1 MGISLK
7 ATFLAN
13 TLSQVF
19 VTALAILLVPVYL
32 RWLGAEAYGLVGLFA
47 TLQAWFN
54 LLDMGLTPTLARESS
69 RFHAGAMSAQAFRQL
84 FRGMGLVFGGL
95 AVLGAI
101 LLWSLAPWAE
111 AHWLQRQSLLADEVL
126 WALRAMAMAVVLRW
140 VAGLYRGFLT
150 GTDRQ
155 VGLAAVTVVMACVRY
170 LGVLA
175 AMAYWGAT
183 VQVFFDFQLF
193 AALLETL
200 VLVIWTHAVLPAAP
214 NPLAWSLRSVRPVLG
229 MGLSLAFASS
239 VWVLVNQ
246 ADKLLLSGLLPLA
259 DYGLFSL
266 AVVLA
271 SGVMVL
277 SGALSQALMPR
288 LAVLHAKGQS
298 VEMMALYRRSTRWM
312 SAMGLG
318 GALTLAVLAEPVL
331 LAWTGQHAIAGKM
344 SGVLALY
351 ALGYGFACLAA
362 FPYYLQYA
370 LGQMRLHVWGN
381 ALMLLVLV
389 PSVWLVAPIWGGLGT
404 AIVWLILNF
413 CFGAFWGGVV
423 HRRYWPGQH
432 LRWLWRDITLS
443 SAPAL
448 LGAIALWLWLPLPQS
463 RWGALAWA
471 VFAGGTL
478 LGLNVLVLRWRERT
492 EELA

>member
-1 MGISLK
+1 MGVSLK
-7 ATFLAN
+7 ATFVAN

-19 VTALAILLVPVYL
+19 VTVLAILLVPVYL

-54 LLDMGLTPTLARESS
+54 LLDMGLTPTLAREAS
-69 RFHAGAMSAQAFRQL
+69 RFHVGAMSVQSFRQL
-84 FRGMGLVFGGL
+84 FRAMGLLFAGLALLGGL
-95 AVLGAI
+95 

-111 AHWLQRQSLLADEVL
+111 AHWLQRQNLSASDVL
-126 WALRAMAMAVVLRW
+126 WALRAMALAVVLRW

-150 GTDRQ
+150 GTERQ
-155 VGLAAVTVVMACVRY
+155 VSLAGVTLVMACVRY

-175 AMAYWGAT
+175 AMALWGAT
-183 VQVFFDFQLF
+183 VQVFFNFQLLV
-193 AALLETL
+193 ALLETL
-200 VLVIWTHAVLPAAP
+200 VLVVWTHRVLPTAP
-214 NPLAWSLRSVRPVLG
+214 KPLGWSLRPMRPVLS

-277 SGALSQALMPR
+277 SAALSQALMPR
-288 LAVLHAKGQS
+288 LAALHAQGQD
-298 VEMMALYRRSTRWM
+298 EAMMTLYRRATRWM
-312 SAMGLG
+312 SALGLG
-318 GALTLAVLAEPVL
+318 GALAVAVLAEPLL
-331 LAWTGQHAIAGKM
+331 LAWTGQQAIAHQM
-344 SGVLALY
+344 LAVLAIY
-351 ALGYGFACLAA
+351 ALGYGFACLAV

-370 LGQMRLHVWGN
+370 LGQLRLHVWGN
-381 ALMLLVLV
+381 ALMLAVLV
-389 PSVWLVAPIWGGLGT
+389 PAVWLVAPRWGGLGT

-432 LRWLWRDITLS
+432 VKWLWRDIALPA
-443 SAPAL
+443 APAL
-448 LGAIALWLWLPLPQS
+448 LGAMVLWLWSPQPQS
-463 RWGALAWA
+463 RWDALVWSAI
-471 VFAGGTL
+471 AGGAL
-478 LGLNVLVLRWRERT
+478 LGLNVLVLRWRERK
-492 EELA
+492 EVLA

>member
-1 MGISLK
+1 MSLRVQ
-7 ATFLAN
+7 FLAN

-19 VTALAILLVPVYL
+19 VTALAIFFVPVYL

-69 RFHAGAMSAQAFRQL
+69 RFHAGALSAQSFRQL
-84 FRGMGLVFGGL
+84 FRGMGLVFGAL
-95 AVLGAI
+95 AVLGAV

-111 AHWLQRQSLLADEVL
+111 AHWLQRQSLSADEVL

-140 VAGLYRGFLT
+140 VSGLYRGFLT

-155 VGLAAVTVVMACVRY
+155 VGLAAVTVLMACFRY

-175 AMAYWGAT
+175 AMTLWGAT
-183 VQVFFDFQLF
+183 VKVFFDFQLV

-200 VLVIWTHAVLPAAP
+200 VLVVWTHRTLPAALK
-214 NPLAWSLRSVRPVLG
+214 PLAWSVSSVRPVLG
-229 MGLSLAFASS
+229 MSLSLAFASS

-246 ADKLLLSGLLPLA
+246 ADKLLLSGLLPLS

-288 LAVLHAKGQS
+288 LAALHAQGLS
-298 VEMMALYRRSTRWM
+298 TSMMALYRRGTRWM
-312 SAMGLG
+312 SALGLG
-318 GALTLAVLAEPVL
+318 GALALAVLAEPVL
-331 LAWTGQHAIAGKM
+331 FAWTGEPAIASKM
-344 SGVLALY
+344 SGILALY

-370 LGQMRLHVWGN
+370 LGQMRLHVLGN
-381 ALMLLVLV
+381 ALMLIVLV
-389 PSVWLVAPIWGGLGT
+389 PVVWLVAPIWGGLGT

-413 CFGAFWGGVV
+413 WFGVFWGGVV
-423 HRRYWPGQH
+423 HRKYWPGQH
-432 LRWLWRDITLS
+432 LRWLWRDIVLS
-443 SAPAL
+443 SVPAL
-448 LGAIALWLWLPLPQS
+448 LGSLALLLWSPQLLS
-463 RWGALAWA
+463 RWGALTWT
-471 VFAGGTL
+471 VLAGSVL
-478 LGLNVLVLRWRERT
+478 LGFNVLVLRWRERK
-492 EELA
+492 EVLA

>member
-1 MGISLK
+1 MGMSFK
-7 ATFLAN
+7 ATFVAN

-54 LLDMGLTPTLARESS
+54 LLDMGLTPTLAREAS
-69 RFHAGAMSAQAFRQL
+69 RFHVGAMSVQAFRQL
-84 FRGMGLVFGGL
+84 FRAMGLVFAGLALLGGL
-95 AVLGAI
+95 
-101 LLWSLAPWAE
+101 LLWGLAPWVE
-111 AHWLQRQSLLADEVL
+111 AHWLQRQTLSADEVL
-126 WALRAMAMAVVLRW
+126 WSLRAMAMAVVLRW
-140 VAGLYRGFLT
+140 VAGLYRGFLS

-155 VGLAAVTVVMACVRY
+155 VGLAAVTVVMACIRY

-175 AMAYWGAT
+175 AMAWWGAT
-183 VQVFFDFQLF
+183 VEVFFDFQLL

-200 VLVIWTHAVLPAAP
+200 VLVIWTHGVLPTP
-214 NPLAWSLRSVRPVLG
+214 PKPLGWSLGAMRPVLG

-277 SGALSQALMPR
+277 SAALSQALMPR
-288 LAVLHAKGQS
+288 LAALHAQGQND
-298 VEMMALYRRSTRWM
+298 VMMLLYGRGTRWM
-312 SAMGLG
+312 SALGFG
-318 GALTLAVLAEPVL
+318 GALALAMLAEPVL
-331 LAWTGQHAIAGKM
+331 LAWTGQQVIASKM

-370 LGQMRLHVWGN
+370 LGYLRLHVWGN

-389 PSVWLVAPIWGGLGT
+389 PAVWWVAPLWGGLGT
-404 AIVWLILNF
+404 AMVWLILNF

-423 HRRYWPGQH
+423 HRRYWPQQH
-432 LRWLWRDITLS
+432 LLWLGRDIALS
-443 SAPAL
+443 AAPSL
-448 LGAIALWLWLPLPQS
+448 LGAIALWLWLPQS
-463 RWGALAWA
+463 QTRWDALACAVMAGGAL
-471 VFAGGTL
+471 V
-478 LGLNVLVLRWRERT
+478 GLNVLVLLWRERH
-492 EELA
+492 EVLA